1 MHDPDQ
7 QNQSQQPQT
16 APHSKYHDLKYF
28 EERLER
34 GIRPSYITEAL
45 QGWSAAFAIC
55 RATNQSRYG
64 TGVMTALTVLC
75 SSNVMVHYTYQLH
88 RDQVVLKGGWRQPC
102 GQRKDRRQSRVE
114 KKGKEECIRPVAELA
129 AGAYQQ
135 TDPIHLPT

>member
-34 GIRPSYITEAL
+34 GIRPSYIYGGIA
-45 QGWSAAFAIC
+45 GVIAGAAAFAIC

-88 RDQVVLKGGWRQPC
+88 RDQVVFER
-102 GQRKDRRQSRVE
+102 RMEAAMRTEEDRRQRWTNSN
-114 KKGKEECIRPVAELA
+114 
-129 AGAYQQ
+129 
-135 TDPIHLPT
+135 T